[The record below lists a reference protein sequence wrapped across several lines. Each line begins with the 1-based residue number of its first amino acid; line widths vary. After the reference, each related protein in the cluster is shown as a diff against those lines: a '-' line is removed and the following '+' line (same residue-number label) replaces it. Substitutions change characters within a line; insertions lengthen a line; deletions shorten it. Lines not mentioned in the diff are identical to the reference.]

1 MFTNSRFATLGAA
14 RHNAKYGNRTVPSER
29 MPVER
34 PDVANGRLQHASVL
48 QVKNATQTRA
58 ELAARAQ
65 RRNEMFENLKAVAG
79 GIPSFSRAGG
89 GNIKE
94 TADYKALAAL
104 DVDAVVQKEYP
115 SVDAARKAQA
125 RINLYARSGAGTFR
139 TAVRGNHLFICRT
152 STEYTA
158 QRQRGGESVL

>member
-1 MFTNSRFATLGAA
+1 MLTQARFATLKGAA
-14 RHNAKYGNRTVPSER
+14 HNMKYGNRAVPSER
-29 MPVER
+29 GPVLEYSR
-34 PDVANGRLQHASVL
+34 QTVGCYVE
-48 QVKNATQTRA
+48 VKGSATTRA
-58 ELAARAQ
+58 ELAAREQ
-65 RRNEMFENLKAVAG
+65 RRTKMFENLKAVEG

-94 TADYKALAAL
+94 TADYKALASL

-125 RINLYARSGAGTFR
+125 RINLYARSGAGTFK
-139 TAVRGNHLFICRT
+139 TAVRGNYLFICRT

-158 QRQRGGESVL
+158 QRQRSVESVL

>member
-1 MFTNSRFATLGAA
+1 MFTSSRFATLEAA

-34 PDVANGRLQHASVL
+34 PDVANGRLEHASVL
-48 QVKNATQTRA
+48 QVKSATQTRA
-58 ELAARAQ
+58 ELAARDQ
-65 RRNEMFENLKAVAG
+65 RRKEMFENLKAVEG

-89 GNIKE
+89 SNIKE
-94 TADYKALAAL
+94 TADYKALASL

-115 SVDAARKAQA
+115 SVEAARKAQA
-125 RINLYARSGAGTFR
+125 RINLYARSGAGTFK
-139 TAVRGNHLFICRT
+139 TAVRGNYLFICRT

-158 QRQRGGESVL
+158 QRQRGGGDVL